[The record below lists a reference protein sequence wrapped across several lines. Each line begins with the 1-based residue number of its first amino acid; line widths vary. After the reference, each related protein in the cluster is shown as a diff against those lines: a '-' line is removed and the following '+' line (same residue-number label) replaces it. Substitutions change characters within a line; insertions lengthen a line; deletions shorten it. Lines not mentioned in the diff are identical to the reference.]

1 MNISAISTK
10 YKQTIKP
17 RIPFIPQKTTAQS
30 RTKGYNKILTSD
42 VISRYSLSNIEK
54 TKQRRKR
61 IAIAI
66 GSALLI
72 AGATI
77 VAYWA
82 AIRSGEKFV
91 LKTYANKARQD
102 INKKTL
108 IQGIQ
113 DNLKPVQL
121 KTSEGNNIECWDINP
136 LNHKQYVLFCHG
148 NGQNLTQSQ
157 DVYKKILNHGYGVL
171 AVDYSG
177 YSNNTGSVTEKN
189 LIADGKAA
197 YDYLI
202 KEKKISSQKIGIM
215 GYSLGGAVATDVASK
230 NDCKFLILLDTFNN
244 LTDVIRNS
252 PEYFSQN
259 KVSKWATKLLN
270 KFPSYMF
277 PIKNSFKSDQ
287 KIKNVKAP
295 ITIIHAVDDHVIPYD
310 LAKKLKNNA
319 PPKNLNFRTLP
330 EGGNRHFYDAAK
342 MKAIDEALIHHHN
355 LDIDIQRAPM
365 ISA

>member
-42 VISRYSLSNIEK
+42 VISRYSLSNVEK

-77 VAYWA
+77 FAYST
-82 AIRSGEKFV
+82 AIKEGEKII
-91 LKTYANKARQD
+91 LKKYADKSRLD
-102 INKKTL
+102 INNKDLDSIIERGLKKKPL
-108 IQGIQ
+108 I
-113 DNLKPVQL
+113 
-121 KTSEGNNIECWDINP
+121 TSEGNKIECWDINP
-136 LNHKQYVLFCHG
+136 SNEKKYILFCHG
-148 NGQNLTQSQ
+148 NQQHLSQSQ
-157 DVYKKILNHGYGVL
+157 EIYKTILRKGYGVL
-171 AVDYSG
+171 AVDYAG
-177 YSNNTGSVTEKN
+177 YANNTGSVTEKN

-202 KEKKISSQKIGIM
+202 KEKNINPKDIGIM

-259 KVSKWATKLLN
+259 KVSKWITKLLN
-270 KFPSYMF
+270 KLPSCMF
-277 PIKNSFKSDQ
+277 PIENSFKSDQ

-295 ITIIHAVDDHVIPYD
+295 ISIIHTIDDNVIPYN
-310 LAKKLKNNA
+310 LAEKLSQNVTNQKV
-319 PPKNLNFRTLP
+319 NFHTLR
-330 EGGNRHFYDAAK
+330 EGGNKHMYDKAK
-342 MKAIDEALIHHHN
+342 FDAIEEALIHHHN
-355 LDIDIQRAPM
+355 LEIASNRAPM